1 MVLSNLYNE
10 PYIAVDTHVQRVSK
24 RLGITKSDDVY
35 KTEKRFGQIHD
46 HGTTFNI
53 MDLLIFKLQYEE
65 LTSNHSIR
73 ISHGF
78 KL

>member
-1 MVLSNLYNE
+1 MSLLLKCRAQVLN
-10 PYIAVDTHVQRVSK
+10 
-24 RLGITKSDDVY
+24 
-35 KTEKRFGQIHD
+35 
-46 HGTTFNI
+46 GTTFNI